1 MPDSPVAPEYGG
13 EGVGMP
19 GPNAP
24 TSDTEYDTEDDAD
37 GPAHLR
43 RERLRRGHAVSGSE
57 RLDPNP
63 GVTIGGS
70 GAHAVGNGY
79 TDSGD
84 QLNVEETS
92 LGEIVG
98 RLASDFSRL
107 MRAEIALAKAEA
119 KEEVKEAGKGA
130 GMLAGAGYA
139 GHLLVLFLSLALMFP
154 WTSGC
159 RRLGGADRRRDLGDR
174 RVRPVLLRPQEP
186 QARHAPHGRDR
197 RDLEGGR
204 PMGEETAR
212 LRAEIDQTRDDL
224 TRDVD
229 LLAEKTSP
237 SKIVER
243 RVESTKRGSPDSRTR

>member
-1 MPDSPVAPEYGG
+1 
-13 EGVGMP
+13 
-19 GPNAP
+19 
-24 TSDTEYDTEDDAD
+24 
-37 GPAHLR
+37 
-43 RERLRRGHAVSGSE
+43 VSGSE

-139 GHLLVLFLSLALMFP
+139 GHLLVLFLSLALMFLLDVWMP
-154 WTSGC
+154 IGWAALIVAVIWGIVGFVLYSSG
-159 RRLGGADRRRDLGDR
+159 RKNLQRAT
-174 RVRPVLLRPQEP
+174 P
-186 QARHAPHGRDR
+186 
-197 RDLEGGR
+197 
-204 PMGEETAR
+204 PMEET
-212 LRAEIDQTRDDL
+212 
-224 TRDVD
+224 
-229 LLAEKTSP
+229 
-237 SKIVER
+237 VETLK
-243 RVESTKRGSPDSRTR
+243 EDAQWAKRPRG

>member
-1 MPDSPVAPEYGG
+1 M
-13 EGVGMP
+13 
-19 GPNAP
+19 
-24 TSDTEYDTEDDAD
+24 
-37 GPAHLR
+37 
-43 RERLRRGHAVSGSE
+43 SGSE

-139 GHLLVLFLSLALMFP
+139 GHLLVLFGSLALMFLLNVWMP
-154 WTSGC
+154 IGWAALIVAVIWGIVGFVLYSSG
-159 RRLGGADRRRDLGDR
+159 RKNLQRATPPMTETVETLKEDAQWAK
-174 RVRPVLLRPQEP
+174 RP
-186 QARHAPHGRDR
+186 
-197 RDLEGGR
+197 
-204 PMGEETAR
+204 
-212 LRAEIDQTRDDL
+212 
-224 TRDVD
+224 
-229 LLAEKTSP
+229 
-237 SKIVER
+237 
-243 RVESTKRGSPDSRTR
+243 RG

>member
-1 MPDSPVAPEYGG
+1 
-13 EGVGMP
+13 
-19 GPNAP
+19 
-24 TSDTEYDTEDDAD
+24 
-37 GPAHLR
+37 
-43 RERLRRGHAVSGSE
+43 VSGSE

-98 RLASDFSRL
+98 RRASDFSRL

-139 GHLLVLFLSLALMFP
+139 GHLLVLFLSLALMFLLDVWMP
-154 WTSGC
+154 IGWAALIVAVIWGIVGFVLYSSG
-159 RRLGGADRRRDLGDR
+159 RKNLQRAT
-174 RVRPVLLRPQEP
+174 P
-186 QARHAPHGRDR
+186 
-197 RDLEGGR
+197 
-204 PMGEETAR
+204 PMEET
-212 LRAEIDQTRDDL
+212 
-224 TRDVD
+224 
-229 LLAEKTSP
+229 
-237 SKIVER
+237 VETLK
-243 RVESTKRGSPDSRTR
+243 EDAQWAKRPRG

>member
-1 MPDSPVAPEYGG
+1 
-13 EGVGMP
+13 
-19 GPNAP
+19 
-24 TSDTEYDTEDDAD
+24 
-37 GPAHLR
+37 
-43 RERLRRGHAVSGSE
+43 VSGSE

-139 GHLLVLFLSLALMFP
+139 GHLLVLFLSLALMFLLDVWMP
-154 WTSGC
+154 IGWAALIVAVIWGIVGFVLYSSG
-159 RRLGGADRRRDLGDR
+159 RKNLQRATPPMTETVETLKEDAQWAK
-174 RVRPVLLRPQEP
+174 RP
-186 QARHAPHGRDR
+186 
-197 RDLEGGR
+197 
-204 PMGEETAR
+204 
-212 LRAEIDQTRDDL
+212 
-224 TRDVD
+224 
-229 LLAEKTSP
+229 
-237 SKIVER
+237 
-243 RVESTKRGSPDSRTR
+243 RG

>member
-1 MPDSPVAPEYGG
+1 M
-13 EGVGMP
+13 
-19 GPNAP
+19 
-24 TSDTEYDTEDDAD
+24 
-37 GPAHLR
+37 
-43 RERLRRGHAVSGSE
+43 SGSE

-139 GHLLVLFLSLALMFP
+139 GHLLVLFLSLALMFLLDVWMP
-154 WTSGC
+154 IGWAALIVAVIWGIVGFVLYSSG
-159 RRLGGADRRRDLGDR
+159 RKNLQRATPPMTETVETLKEDAQWAK
-174 RVRPVLLRPQEP
+174 RP
-186 QARHAPHGRDR
+186 
-197 RDLEGGR
+197 
-204 PMGEETAR
+204 
-212 LRAEIDQTRDDL
+212 
-224 TRDVD
+224 
-229 LLAEKTSP
+229 
-237 SKIVER
+237 
-243 RVESTKRGSPDSRTR
+243 RG

>member
-1 MPDSPVAPEYGG
+1 M
-13 EGVGMP
+13 
-19 GPNAP
+19 
-24 TSDTEYDTEDDAD
+24 
-37 GPAHLR
+37 
-43 RERLRRGHAVSGSE
+43 SGSE

-119 KEEVKEAGKGA
+119 KEEVKDASKGA

-139 GHLLVLFLSLALMFP
+139 GHLLVLFLSLALMFLLDVWMP
-154 WTSGC
+154 IGWAALIVAVIWGIVGFVLYSSG
-159 RRLGGADRRRDLGDR
+159 RKNLQRAT
-174 RVRPVLLRPQEP
+174 P
-186 QARHAPHGRDR
+186 
-197 RDLEGGR
+197 
-204 PMGEETAR
+204 PMEET
-212 LRAEIDQTRDDL
+212 
-224 TRDVD
+224 
-229 LLAEKTSP
+229 
-237 SKIVER
+237 VETLK
-243 RVESTKRGSPDSRTR
+243 EDAQWAKRPRG